1 MASDIKVTA
10 TSTAP
15 ATANDAELIARSAM
29 PRKLGPVT
37 LVREIGRGGM
47 GTVWLGR
54 HELLE
59 RDVAVKFLLT
69 GVLDRS
75 DPRFIEFL
83 AGARA
88 ASAVRH
94 LGLTAIHHA
103 DLVEGLPYLVMEYVE
118 GPSLAQLLRA
128 AGAISPT
135 DAVAVMRGIAAAV
148 AELHERSIIH
158 RDIKPA
164 NVLVDQD
171 GRTYVTDFGLACL
184 RGAGGAR
191 VAGTPAYMAPELW
204 GGEISPRTDVF
215 ALGVMTYELIA
226 GQVPF
231 AGDAE
236 QVRRAYSADPL
247 PTGALRAKGAG
258 PQLIDV
264 IERAMHWDPMFRY
277 KTARHFARALE
288 QLCDATTNRANV
300 LMQMVARTRGAAAA
314 EPHVGLEP
322 SSADRYYS
330 GLATL
335 AEKKRQKSGSPVT
348 GPREVVFEDNS
359 TVVALRANDAGGP
372 PSALQNAAPNSEGR
386 LNRSWPCI
394 RCEYDLRWQHRD
406 GVCPECACPLSLSI
420 PDDLLIFA
428 DVRWLKQIR
437 RALLVCEIPMGFLTL
452 VWFLLPVAT
461 IYLYPRMKEAGTAD
475 FWFRVLAVGVRASF
489 FGCLLAIGA
498 GAIALAAAQ
507 PNASP
512 AGRGR
517 RLRPILRASGYAWLA
532 LTAVIVLTP
541 VAPAESAMRNVGER
555 IALIAFLTFPYA
567 VGLSFLVLYL
577 RSLAQRL
584 QRQRLVQ
591 HANRTLLVVSLLIGA
606 GAADRLF
613 LDRDTG
619 GTVAA
624 EVWVHTTILGMAV
637 LSPIV
642 IGMWLHRLRKAL
654 NDAITTPLRRDDLFV
669 ARDAACI
676 AHQRSD
682 AQSS

>member
-1 MASDIKVTA
+1 MASDIKVTSA
-10 TSTAP
+10 STAP
-15 ATANDAELIARSAM
+15 ATASDADLIARSAM
-29 PRKLGPVT
+29 PQQLGPVT

-128 AGAISPT
+128 AGAMSPR
-135 DAVAVMRGIAAAV
+135 DAVAVMRGIADAV

-164 NVLVDQD
+164 NVLVDHD

-191 VAGTPAYMAPELW
+191 IAGTPAYMAPELW

-226 GQVPF
+226 GHVPF
-231 AGDAE
+231 AGEAE

-247 PTGALRAKGAG
+247 PTEALRAQGAG
-258 PQLIDV
+258 AQLIDV

-288 QLCDATTNRANV
+288 QLCDATSNRANV
-300 LMQMVARTRGAAAA
+300 LMQMVARTRGSPAA

-335 AEKKRQKSGSPVT
+335 AERKRHKSGSPVT
-348 GPREVVFEDNS
+348 EPRGVVFADNS
-359 TVVALRANDAGGP
+359 TVVAAPANDVRATPG
-372 PSALQNAAPNSEGR
+372 ALGTPAPNSEGR

-406 GVCPECACPLSLSI
+406 GVCPECACPLSQSI
-420 PDDLLIFA
+420 PDDLLVFA
-428 DVRWLKQIR
+428 DVRWLKRIR
-437 RALLVCEIPMGFLTL
+437 RALLVCAISMACLT
-452 VWFLLPVAT
+452 VAWFLFPGAAL
-461 IYLYPRMKEAGTAD
+461 YLDPRIEDAGAAE
-475 FWFRVLAVGVRASF
+475 FWFQVLGMGLRGTL

-498 GAIALAAAQ
+498 AAVALAAPEPDA
-507 PNASP
+507 PLEA
-512 AGRGR
+512 RGR
-517 RLRPILRASGYAWLA
+517 RLRPILRACAYAWLA
-532 LTAVIVLTP
+532 LTVFVALMP
-541 VAPAESAMRNVGER
+541 VAAAKSAPREVSEK
-555 IALIAFLTFPYA
+555 AAFMAYFTLYA
-567 VGLSFLVLYL
+567 VGLSFLILYL
-577 RSLAQRL
+577 KKLGQRL
-584 QRQRLVQ
+584 QSKRLVQ
-591 HANRTLLVVSLLIGA
+591 HANRMLVVVSLLIAA
-606 GAADRLF
+606 GIAHQVLF
-613 LDRDTG
+613 GRDTG
-619 GTVAA
+619 GVVSA
-624 EVWVHTTILGMAV
+624 EVWLRTTIGGMAV

-642 IGMWLHRLRKAL
+642 IGLWLHRLRKAL
-654 NDAITTPLRRDDLFV
+654 SDAISTHLRRDDLFV
-669 ARDAACI
+669 A
-676 AHQRSD
+676 
-682 AQSS
+682 